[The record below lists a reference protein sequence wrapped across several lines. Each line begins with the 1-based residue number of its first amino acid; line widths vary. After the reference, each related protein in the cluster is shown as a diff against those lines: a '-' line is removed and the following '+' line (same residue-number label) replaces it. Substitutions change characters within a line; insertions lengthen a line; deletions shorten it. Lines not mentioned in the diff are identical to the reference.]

1 MVTEIDL
8 VRTGAGAGV
17 GGSIVR
23 FFRFIFEIRRTM
35 CCNLSDVSIEPV
47 GI

>member
-8 VRTGAGAGV
+8 VRTGAAASV
-17 GGSIVR
+17 GLSIVR

-35 CCNLSDVSIEPV
+35 YRNLSDVSVRI
-47 GI
+47 